1 MRLLLIFL
9 IFSSFVFG
17 QKTYVKNPS
26 KNGKLHYE
34 GQLETNQKIAF
45 WNFYDDNEKINHKC
59 QLSNNKNSYYLMYK
73 NEKLSSALKYFKGE
87 KNKEWTDLKAFKKE
101 NKLSDLK
108 N

>member
-1 MRLLLIFL
+1 
-9 IFSSFVFG
+9 
-17 QKTYVKNPS
+17 
-26 KNGKLHYE
+26 
-34 GQLETNQKIAF
+34 
-45 WNFYDDNEKINHKC
+45 
-59 QLSNNKNSYYLMYK
+59 MYK